1 MRSPDPQL
9 DQALIEAAVAEL
21 VQVGYARLTTA
32 AVARRAGASTAS
44 LYRRWPSK
52 HALVAEAATRLAE
65 QALHPADTGS
75 LTGDLTSLL
84 QQKHVAVAGETGI
97 ALVSLVGQSAHD
109 PELARTLHEVVF
121 GLTRTHIATIL
132 DRAAARDELADG
144 LDRDVFADLVIGAV
158 LAPLVDRW
166 STDRRTGEAPSLET
180 PTALSAA
187 DPDAAPEIMTAAR
200 MLAHAA
206 AAR

>member
-9 DQALIEAAVAEL
+9 DQALIEAAVTEL

-84 QQKHVAVAGETGI
+84 QQKHAAVAGETGI

-109 PELARTLHEVVF
+109 PELARTLHEAVF

-166 STDRRTGEAPSLET
+166 STDRD
-180 PTALSAA
+180 AA
-187 DPDAAPEIMTAAR
+187 DNPASLTTAAGTSGTDPSTSTGALAAAR
-200 MLAHAA
+200 MLALAA
-206 AAR
+206 TR